1 MATRI
6 GSPSANATRRTAQL
20 RPCELARL
28 GRRRAETAHD
38 GRGGGA
44 VSFARPLARGPVVT
58 ARKIS
63 PERNDRHGEALA
75 EHREALVRIGDG
87 LAMLAHVRYRHPC
100 RVCAIAP
107 RVVGASGAR
116 RFGPPP

>member
-38 GRGGGA
+38 RRGGGA
-44 VSFARPLARGPVVT
+44 VSIARPLARGPVVT
-58 ARKIS
+58 ARKVP
-63 PERNDRHGEALA
+63 PERNDRHAHPLA
-75 EHREALVRIGDG
+75 ERREALVRVGHG
-87 LAMLAHVRYRHPC
+87 LAELARLRYRHH
-100 RVCAIAP
+100 RHFGAVTP
-107 RVVGASGAR
+107 RVI
-116 RFGPPP
+116 